1 MSKHIFLDLEGTVCS
16 LIENQQYSTTDFANL
31 CRVREWMLKED
42 PNVATAGIFSYAID
56 NKEEKDTFMRSW
68 LRKGLEERLGVM
80 ITRIVTAEEA
90 QSFSEL
96 RRKTRFE
103 FLWEF
108 KQRIGKETGFI
119 DYCKSNFKDCE
130 CVLLDDMVDNVRL
143 EVLDKNLIVRCV
155 NVNQAGF

>member
-16 LIENQQYSTTDFANL
+16 LIENQQYSTTDFADL
-31 CRVREWMLKED
+31 RRVRDWLHRED
-42 PNVATAGIFSYAID
+42 PDVVAVGIFSYAID

-68 LRKGLEERLGVM
+68 LRKGLEEQLGVM
-80 ITRIVTAEEA
+80 ITRIVTADEA
-90 QSFSEL
+90 QAFSEL

-119 DYCKSNFKDCE
+119 DYCKSQFKDCE
-130 CVLLDDMVDNVRL
+130 CVLLDDAVDNVRV
-143 EVLDKNLIVRCV
+143 EVLDKNLIIRTV
-155 NVNQAGF
+155 NVYEI